1 MTEGELKSWNSW
13 LLSGTLI
20 LILTILPITG
30 VFSLLLLTPWIP
42 AGWVGL
48 TLLGSGIVFLVG
60 ACVLISNRGPRLWI
74 YSLMIG
80 FSLGFGCMVLATLAH
95 LSYIPIPFFGNAMNA
110 TLTIVTV
117 IGFSIAWLWSSRGDA
132 TPAGL
137 ITTSSKSLGERTQSI
152 GSVFQQKQESVE
164 AVELRELPHD
174 YAFAE
179 DGGHD
184 ISKIIE
190 RFYSIIRSL
199 SSIPFGLRIERFQ
212 WKTRVLFL
220 TSSKNDAQLEFQ
232 RSALFDALCNNL
244 PGFKFEL
251 LDSYKGIALD
261 ADEKGT
267 AGIINGVP
275 HSIEDETQRKD
286 TLEAMIGVLQSLEN
300 GVYQVFVRP
309 EKMSKSK
316 LRSLEGQYKR
326 ERERTETTFSKESTG
341 WLGGTQQES
350 KTIVNLESKNRADKL
365 ERKFERMSSQH
376 LFKASVAV
384 LSWGKDIT
392 RADIDARRLSGA
404 LVGVLRPDN
413 KQEDF
418 TIEYKWKQ
426 KDIVKLLRGISVGDS
441 TVLTAGETTTYFII
455 SRKDAGIRVT
465 KREKFSSGTRD
476 APEKLICDENEIQIL
491 ESIGHSNVQWLER
504 EPELYLGNPIDESGR
519 VIPNVYVKIDI
530 RQLNMHLGVY
540 GATRMGKST
549 SVMSIVG
556 QSITLGVNP
565 LVLVPSKGYEWYW
578 LLEVF
583 PNLRIFTC
591 GRSDL
596 ANLAINIWD
605 PPHGVRLTKWI
616 DQIVQVWTLWLPN
629 DKVISM
635 HIEDV
640 IYTVY
645 KNCEWNLETNTKGSP
660 ILLTDLVDALIEVG
674 ERLPYGDEVSR
685 NIWGAMVSRVKSIL
699 RKPSLVKMYNTPS
712 GITTSELLAHPT
724 IIVMDDLSGND
735 KILLMGIL
743 TAAVSE
749 YKLANP
755 SKEITNL
762 LVLEEAH
769 YLLSR
774 TDLNGEANSGVKQQ
788 AVSAFIQMIR
798 LLGGPGLGVVLAD
811 QSPSELV
818 SQAIKIP
825 VNMIIHALP
834 DEDDSTPVGKH
845 TRCTDSQRGHIGGMQ
860 VGEAVVYLQ
869 NEGEP
874 KNVKMLPLERFIL
887 NDISKKPLG
896 EDDVRIHMTKVFEK
910 NKHLRTFE
918 PLPDG
923 IMEKLTQRDIGV
935 QNDLF
940 PNVSQKDKI
949 RLSEIVRSPEF
960 GTFCCENLA
969 KGNDRV
975 LAELFLDV
983 SKKYGDGSYWCVLFV
998 LDQALEF
1005 YSTSKNRDVFK
1016 EIARVLDGEKGE

>member
-1 MTEGELKSWNSW
+1 
-13 LLSGTLI
+13 
-20 LILTILPITG
+20 
-30 VFSLLLLTPWIP
+30 
-42 AGWVGL
+42 
-48 TLLGSGIVFLVG
+48 
-60 ACVLISNRGPRLWI
+60 
-74 YSLMIG
+74 MI
-80 FSLGFGCMVLATLAH
+80 LATLAL

-117 IGFSIAWLWSSRGDA
+117 IGFSIAWFWSSRGDT

-137 ITTSSKSLGERTQSI
+137 VTTSSKSLGGRTQDI
-152 GSVFQQKQESVE
+152 GTIFQQKSEYVA
-164 AVELRELPHD
+164 AVELKELPHD
-174 YAFAE
+174 FAFAE

-184 ISKIIE
+184 LSKVIE
-190 RFYSIIRSL
+190 RFYSIVRSL
-199 SSIPFGLRIERFQ
+199 ASIPFALRIERYH
-212 WKTRVLFL
+212 WMTRVLFL
-220 TSSKNDAQLEFQ
+220 TSSKNDTQLEYQ
-232 RSALFDALCNNL
+232 KTALFDALCNNL

-251 LDSYKGIALD
+251 LDSYKGITLD
-261 ADEKGT
+261 KDDKGT
-267 AGIINGVP
+267 AAIINGVP
-275 HSIEDETQRKD
+275 LSIEDETQRKD

-316 LRSLEGQYKR
+316 LGSLEGQYRR
-326 ERERTETTFSKESTG
+326 ERERAETTISKESTG
-341 WLGGTQQES
+341 WFSGTQQES
-350 KTIVNLESKNRADKL
+350 KTIVSLESKQRADKL
-365 ERKFERMSSQH
+365 ERRFERMSSQH
-376 LFKASVAV
+376 LFKATVAV

-404 LVGVLRPDN
+404 LVGILRPDN
-413 KQEDF
+413 KQEEF
-418 TIEYKWKQ
+418 AIEYKWKQ
-426 KDIVKLLRGISVGDS
+426 KNIAKLLRGLSDGDS
-441 TVLTAGETTTYFII
+441 TILTAGEATTYFIL
-455 SRKDAGIRVT
+455 SRKDVGIRVT

-476 APEKLICDENEIQIL
+476 APEKTISDEDKLQIL
-491 ESIGHSNVQWLER
+491 KSMGHSNVQWLER

-530 RQLNMHLGVY
+530 RQLNMHLGIF

-578 LLEVF
+578 LLEIF

-605 PPHGVRLTKWI
+605 PPHRVRLTKWI
-616 DQIVQVWTLWLPN
+616 DRVVQVWTLWLPN

-645 KNCEWNLETNTKGSP
+645 KNCGWNLETNAKGRP

-674 ERLPYGDEVSR
+674 ARLPYGDEVSR

-724 IIVMDDLSGND
+724 IIVMDDLSEND
-735 KILLMGIL
+735 KILLIGIL

-774 TDLNGEANSGVKQQ
+774 TDLNGEVNSGVRQQ
-788 AVSAFIQMIR
+788 AVTAFIQMIR
-798 LLGGPGLGVVLAD
+798 LLGGPGLGVVLTD

-834 DEDDSTPVGKH
+834 DEADSAPAGKH
-845 TRCTDSQRGHIGGMQ
+845 ARCTDSQIGHIGGMQ

-887 NDISKKPLG
+887 SDISKKPLG

-935 QNDLF
+935 QKDLF
-940 PNVSQKDKI
+940 PNVSQKNKMRI
-949 RLSEIVRSPEF
+949 SEIVRSSEF

-969 KGNDRV
+969 KGDDGV

-1005 YSTSKNRDVFK
+1005 YGTSKNRDVFK

>member
-1 MTEGELKSWNSW
+1 
-13 LLSGTLI
+13 
-20 LILTILPITG
+20 
-30 VFSLLLLTPWIP
+30 
-42 AGWVGL
+42 
-48 TLLGSGIVFLVG
+48 
-60 ACVLISNRGPRLWI
+60 
-74 YSLMIG
+74 MIG
-80 FSLGFGCMVLATLAH
+80 FSIGFGCMVLATLAL

-110 TLTIVTV
+110 TLAVVTLV
-117 IGFSIAWLWSSRGDA
+117 GFSIAWFWSSRGDT
-132 TPAGL
+132 TPSGL
-137 ITTSSKSLGERTQSI
+137 VTTSSKSLGERTQSI
-152 GSVFQQKQESVE
+152 GSIFQQKPESVA
-164 AVELRELPHD
+164 AVELKELPHD
-174 YAFAE
+174 FVFAE
-179 DGGHD
+179 DGSHD
-184 ISKIIE
+184 LSKIVE
-190 RFYSIIRSL
+190 RFHSIMRSL
-199 SSIPFGLRIERFQ
+199 SSIPFGLRIERNK

-220 TSSKNDAQLEFQ
+220 TSSKNDAQLEYQ
-232 RSALFDALCNNL
+232 RTALYDALCNTL

-251 LDSYKGIALD
+251 LSSYNGITLD
-261 ADEKGT
+261 TEEKGT
-267 AGIINGVP
+267 AAIINGVP
-275 HSIEDETQRKD
+275 LSAENEVQRKD
-286 TLEAMIGVLQSLEN
+286 TQEAMIGVLQDLEN
-300 GVYQVFVRP
+300 GVYQVFVKP
-309 EKMSKSK
+309 EKMSSSK
-316 LRSLEGQYKR
+316 LGSLENQHKR
-326 ERERTETTFSKESTG
+326 ERERAETTISKETSG
-341 WLGGTQQES
+341 WLIGTQQES
-350 KTIVNLESKNRADKL
+350 KTIVSLESKQRADKL

-384 LSWGKDIT
+384 LSWGEDIT

-426 KDIVKLLRGISVGDS
+426 KDIAKLLRGLLVGDS
-441 TVLTAGETTTYFII
+441 TVLTAGEATTYFIL
-455 SRKDAGIRVT
+455 SRKDVGIRVT

-476 APEKLICDENEIQIL
+476 ASEKTVSDEDEIQIL
-491 ESIGHSNVQWLER
+491 KSMGHSNIQWLER

-519 VIPNVYVKIDI
+519 IIPNVYVKIDI
-530 RQLNMHLGVY
+530 RQLNMHLGVF

-549 SVMSIVG
+549 SVMSVVG

-616 DQIVQVWTLWLPN
+616 DRIVQVWTLWLPN

-645 KNCEWNLETNTKGSP
+645 KNCGWNLETNTKGNP

-699 RKPSLVKMYNTPS
+699 RKPSLVKMYNTSS

-724 IIVMDDLSGND
+724 IIVMDDLSEND

-755 SKEITNL
+755 SKGITNL

-774 TDLNGEANSGVKQQ
+774 TDLHGEANSGVRQQ

-798 LLGGPGLGVVLAD
+798 VLGGPGLGVILTD

-834 DEDDSTPVGKH
+834 DEDDSTPAGKH
-845 TRCTDSQRGHIGGMQ
+845 ARCTDSQIGHIGGMQ
-860 VGEAVVYLQ
+860 VGETVVYLQ

-887 NDISKKPLG
+887 SDISKQPLG
-896 EDDVRIHMTKVFEK
+896 EDDVSIHMTKVFEK
-910 NKHLRTFE
+910 NPHLRAFE

-923 IMEKLTQRDIGV
+923 IMEKLTYRDIGV
-935 QNDLF
+935 QNDRF
-940 PNVSQKDKI
+940 PNVSQKDKK

-969 KGNDRV
+969 KGNVRV
-975 LAELFLDV
+975 LVELYLDV

-1005 YSTSKNRDVFK
+1005 YGTSKNRDVFK